1 MIKRMKLVR
10 RFSAEPRFEISH
22 VPAIKSATEAS
33 WPNIKTI
40 HLAHVSSKRLAR
52 LWAHSTEV
60 NPSGVNPPVETI
72 LHLGGMSV
80 PA

>member
-33 WPNIKTI
+33 WPNIKKI
-40 HLAHVSSKRLAR
+40 HLAHVSLYAFESIKA
-52 LWAHSTEV
+52 V
-60 NPSGVNPPVETI
+60 IQPPVKTS
-72 LHLGGMSV
+72 LLQ
-80 PA
+80 